1 MLVKIENNENKF
13 KFFNEIGKDITHQ
26 VVKQLGFRNIPVMNV
41 IGGLLM
47 IEILKNG
54 YFESHLEEDQIRKL
68 LVVNGFQVA

>member
-1 MLVKIENNENKF
+1 MLVKIQNNQNKF
-13 KFFNEIGKDITHQ
+13 KFFNEIGKDITHH
-26 VVKQLGFRNIPVMNV
+26 VVKQLGFRNIPIMNV

-54 YFESHLEEDQIRKL
+54 YFESHLEEDQIKRL